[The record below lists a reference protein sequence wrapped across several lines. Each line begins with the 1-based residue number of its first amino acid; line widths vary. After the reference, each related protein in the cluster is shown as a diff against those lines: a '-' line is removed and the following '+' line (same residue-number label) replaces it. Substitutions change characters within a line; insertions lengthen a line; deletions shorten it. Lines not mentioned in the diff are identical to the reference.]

1 MRSHCYEIKYSP
13 TNQARAL
20 VTGMLVILL
29 IVIDQSLCTS
39 TKTDTEVKRGPLQVT
54 RTTPPQPWASGEKGS
69 QSFCSRRFQLGGMVA
84 HAYNLKTWEAEVG
97 EPGIHDNTSKVDIR
111 PCFKETEREL
121 EDLVYMKSWVQI
133 PALHG
138 TWWYMTIILALGR

>member
-54 RTTPPQPWASGEKGS
+54 HTATTAMGQG
-69 QSFCSRRFQLGGMVA
+69 R
-84 HAYNLKTWEAEVG
+84 
-97 EPGIHDNTSKVDIR
+97 
-111 PCFKETEREL
+111 EREPEFL
-121 EDLVYMKSWVQI
+121 FKKV
-133 PALHG
+133 PAGWHG
-138 TWWYMTIILALGR
+138 GTCI